1 MKLKILNV
9 LTMCSL
15 LASPAV
21 FGQDDDLR
29 KEIAALKAGQEAM
42 QRELAL
48 EKQIDEL
55 RQGQEAMRKQLEEI
69 KTLLQQ
75 RPAAA
80 AAPARPAGPEVA
92 GVVFDFGSNPTKGKA
107 DAPLTILEFTDYQC
121 PYCSRFTTQTLPQL
135 ASEYIDT
142 GKVRLVLLDMP
153 LESIH
158 DKAFK
163 AAEVSHCA
171 ADQGKFWEMHD
182 RLFANSQALEPWSA
196 HATELGLDVAAFEQC
211 VSSGKHAAS
220 VRADM
225 ALAEKAGASG
235 TPSFVIAKTDPAAPN
250 KVTGIQ
256 FLRGAQGFNAFK
268 TALDGALAEK
278 APAAGPSGR

>member
-1 MKLKILNV
+1 MKPNLFLA
-9 LTMCSL
+9 LTVCSL
-15 LASPAV
+15 LATPLM
-21 FGQDDDLR
+21 GQDEDLR

-55 RQGQEAMRKQLEEI
+55 RQGQEAIRKQLEEI

-80 AAPARPAGPEVA
+80 AAARPAGPEVA
-92 GVVFDFGSNPTKGKA
+92 GVVFDFGSNPTKGA
-107 DAPLTILEFTDYQC
+107 ATAPLTLLEFTDYQC

-142 GKVRLVLLDMP
+142 GKVRLVLVDMP

-163 AAEVSHCA
+163 AAEVSQCA

-182 RLFANSQALEPWSA
+182 RLFANQRALEPWTA
-196 HATELGLDVAAFEQC
+196 HATELGLDIAAFEEC
-211 VSSGKHAAS
+211 VSSGKHAES
-220 VRADM
+220 VRADL
-225 ALAEKAGASG
+225 ALAQKAGASG
-235 TPSFVIAKTDPAAPN
+235 TPSFVLAKTDPAVPN
-250 KVTGIQ
+250 KVTGIT
-256 FLRGAQGFNAFK
+256 FLRGAQAFNAFK
-268 TALDGALAEK
+268 TAIDGALAEK
-278 APAAGPSGR
+278 SPSPGPSGR

>member
-1 MKLKILNV
+1 
-9 LTMCSL
+9 
-15 LASPAV
+15 
-21 FGQDDDLR
+21 
-29 KEIAALKAGQEAM
+29 M

-75 RPAAA
+75 RPTAAA
-80 AAPARPAGPEVA
+80 AARPAGPEVA
-92 GVVFDFGSNPTKGKA
+92 GVVFDFGSNPTKGA
-107 DAPLTILEFTDYQC
+107 ATAPLTLLEFTDYQC
-121 PYCSRFTTQTLPQL
+121 PYCSRFTSQTLPQL

-142 GKVRLVLLDMP
+142 GKVRLVLVDMP

-182 RLFANSQALEPWSA
+182 RLFANQKALEPWTA
-196 HATELGLDVAAFEQC
+196 HATELGLDVAAFEEC
-211 VSSGKHAAS
+211 VSSGKHAES

-225 ALAEKAGASG
+225 ALAQKAGASG
-235 TPSFVIAKTDPAAPN
+235 TPSFVLAKTDPAAPN
-250 KVTGIQ
+250 KVTGIT
-256 FLRGAQGFNAFK
+256 FLRGAQAFNAFK
-268 TALDGALAEK
+268 TAIDGALADK
-278 APAAGPSGR
+278 SPSQNPSGR

>member
-1 MKLKILNV
+1 MKRNILTA
-9 LTMCSL
+9 LAAWSL
-15 LASPAV
+15 LASWPV
-21 FGQDDDLR
+21 LGQNEDLR
-29 KEIAALKAGQEAM
+29 KEIAALREGQEAM

-55 RQGQEAMRKQLEEI
+55 RQGQESIRKQLEEI

-75 RPAAA
+75 RPAA

-92 GVVFDFGSNPTKGKA
+92 GVVFDFGSNPTKGAA
-107 DAPLTILEFTDYQC
+107 DAPLTLLEFTDYQC
-121 PYCSRFTTQTLPQL
+121 PYCSRFTTQTLPQI

-142 GKVRLVLLDMP
+142 GKVRLVLVDMP

-163 AAEVSHCA
+163 AAEVTHCA

-182 RLFANSQALEPWSA
+182 RLFANQNALEPWTA
-196 HATELGLDVAAFEQC
+196 HATELGLDVTAFEEC
-211 VSSGKHAAS
+211 VSSDRHAAS
-220 VRADM
+220 VRADL

-235 TPSFVIAKTDPAAPN
+235 TPSFVLAKTDPAEPS
-250 KVTGIQ
+250 KVTGIT
-256 FLRGAQGFNAFK
+256 FLRGAQAFNAFK
-268 TALDGALAEK
+268 TAIDGALAD
-278 APAAGPSGR
+278 